1 MHSPA
6 IASLRRMDW
15 VMIPRYEAPVALS
28 ARGYV
33 STRTMLYSEKI
44 CFYSTNNHL
53 GGRLDP
59 PEVRL
64 GFEILSVLALL
75 WLQSDL
81 QYNNVDEKRKCK
93 M

>member
-15 VMIPRYEAPVALS
+15 VIVPRYEPPVALS

-33 STRTMLYSEKI
+33 STRTMLYSEKTWF
-44 CFYSTNNHL
+44 CRTNNHL

-59 PEVRL
+59 QAAHTCPTLRL
-64 GFEILSVLALL
+64 VFLL
-75 WLQSDL
+75 
-81 QYNNVDEKRKCK
+81 
-93 M
+93 